1 MAKVR
6 VKSFTTVRTILGAA
20 AVDFEAPEPATL
32 GGALEAL
39 IAQYGRPLREAL
51 CDPDTGDL
59 TPFPI
64 KLNEE
69 MLSSLSDRDRPV
81 KTGDEITIIFPVGG
95 GR

>member
-1 MAKVR
+1 MAKVKVR
-6 VKSFTTVRTILGAA
+6 SFTTVRAILGAA
-20 AVDFEAPEPATL
+20 AVDFETPDPTSL
-32 GGALEAL
+32 GGVLEAL
-39 IAQYGRPLREAL
+39 IAEYGRPLREAL

-59 TPFPI
+59 TPFPV

-69 MLSSLSDRDRPV
+69 MLSSALHRDRPV